1 MRRPFSRLLSLPLL
15 AATLLLAACSS
26 GAKEARAPAPPPPP
40 PAYGYPPTAVPDAP
54 LQPFTGYR
62 LPVNGTWR
70 VQRTHYGNTHD
81 QGYAIDIV
89 IPAPDGSYH
98 TGSGRLNTDF
108 PSFNQPVLADAPGVI
123 AVVVDGVPNNNPPT
137 INGYDQHGNYVIID
151 HRNGEFSLMA
161 HIVPGS
167 FRVRVGQTVAMGQE
181 LGLCGNSG
189 QTTNP
194 HIHWQ
199 VMDNVNPQLA
209 HAVAPRYL
217 PYLRNGMMTTDPPD
231 KGDILVPR

>member
-1 MRRPFSRLLSLPLL
+1 MRSPHRLLSLPLL

-26 GAKEARAPAPPPPP
+26 GARESRPPAAPLLAPPGNQPVATPS
-40 PAYGYPPTAVPDAP
+40 VP
-54 LQPFTGYR
+54 QGFVGYR

-70 VQRTHYGNTHD
+70 VQRTHYGNQRD
-81 QGYAIDIV
+81 QGYALDIV

-108 PSFNQPVLADAPGVI
+108 PGFDQPVLADAPGVI
-123 AVVVDGVPNNNPPT
+123 AVVVDGVPTNTPPQ

-151 HRNGEFSLMA
+151 HQNGEFSLMA
-161 HIVPGS
+161 HLIPGS
-167 FRVRVGQTVAMGQE
+167 MRVRVGQLVTMGQE
-181 LGLCGNSG
+181 LGRCGNSG
-189 QTTNP
+189 QSTNP
-194 HIHWQ
+194 HLHWQ

-217 PYLRNGMMTTDPPD
+217 PYSRNGVETTELPD
-231 KGDILVPR
+231 KGDILVPH